1 MSYGKRFGI
10 LRFVNYKETSLD
22 GLDRAIQYIC
32 NPASSPKEWQ
42 QRSFLSEDD
51 PVGDFEAIEERYKRN
66 GGRLYKQC
74 ILSFGCIVNDE
85 NVQIAA
91 RMVKGLMET
100 YRGRFPYIAAL
111 HTNVAGRLH
120 AHILMGM
127 TNVKNGS
134 KFSQSPEELK
144 AFKCRYDELA
154 ELLGLPKLKR
164 WKQVSKDEA
173 ALGLEMPLEADDDPV
188 ISVEAEYVPGTP
200 SGFVPVIQP
209 YVNPTQVP
217 GISLPQ
223 YSACTVDDA
232 LQIITK
238 RFQDDCVYFYE
249 LARGRKGGIHD
260 EQ

>member
-1 MSYGKRFGI
+1 MPYDKRFGI

-22 GLDRAIQYIC
+22 GLDRAIRYIC
-32 NPASSPKEWQ
+32 NPAASPKELQ
-42 QRSFLSEDD
+42 QRSFLSEDT
-51 PVGDFEAIEERYKRN
+51 PVDDFEAIEKRYKRN

-134 KFSQSPEELK
+134 KFSQSPEELSS
-144 AFKCRYDELA
+144 FKCRYDELA
-154 ELLGLPKLKR
+154 EVLGLPKLKR
-164 WKQVSKDEA
+164 WKQAPKDET
-173 ALGLEMPLEADDDPV
+173 ALGLELPPEADDAPV
-188 ISVEAEYVPGTP
+188 ISVEAEYVPRTLR
-200 SGFVPVIQP
+200 GFVSVMPSN
-209 YVNPTQVP
+209 VNLTQVTE
-217 GISLPQ
+217 ISLPRH
-223 YSACTVDDA
+223 SVCTVDDA
-232 LQIITK
+232 LQIMTK
-238 RFQDDCVYFYE
+238 HFQDDCVYFYE
-249 LARGRKGGIHD
+249 LGSGRKGGIHN